1 MMNCPKLQFVEEYLR
16 GETPPRERAE
26 FEGHLSVCPRCQQAL
41 AREKRFDEMLC
52 RQPLWA
58 APDGLRERVMT
69 RLEPQRAF
77 FSRADRLW
85 VIGFSLVVA
94 AVGSIIG
101 YGGGGFIN
109 AIYSRVAQWFAHAGI
124 TGPAGGSLP
133 AMGSEWLGQLTAGN
147 SIMLL
152 NFLVG
157 GIVLCWGLW
166 QMVKVLRR

>member
-1 MMNCPKLQFVEEYLR
+1 MNCPKLQFVEEFLR
-16 GETPPRERAE
+16 GEIPPGERAE
-26 FEGHLSVCPRCQQAL
+26 FEGHLGVCARCQKAL
-41 AREKRFDEMLC
+41 TREQQFDEMLR
-52 RQPLWA
+52 RQPLLA
-58 APDGLRERVMT
+58 APEALRERVMVT
-69 RLEPQRAF
+69 LGSQRAF

-101 YGGGGFIN
+101 YGGGEFIN
-109 AIYSRVAQWFAHAGI
+109 AIYSRVSQWFAHAGI
-124 TGPAGGSLP
+124 TGPARGALP
-133 AMGSEWLGQLTAGN
+133 TVGSEWLGQLTAGN
-147 SIMLL
+147 SVMLL